1 MRPLKLRMSA
11 FGPYAGEVEL
21 DLDKLGEN
29 GLYLITGT
37 TGAGKTSIFDAITYA
52 LYGSASGGN
61 REESGFRS
69 KFAKADV
76 PTEVELSFLYRGKTY
91 VVKRN
96 PEYVRPA
103 KKGEGTAK
111 QIARA
116 ELKYPDGRI
125 VDKSKA
131 EVTKAI
137 TEVIGINRDQFLQ
150 IAMIAQ
156 GEFLKLLNADTVARK
171 DIFRHIFKT
180 QKFEIIQTKL
190 KEEAAALG
198 GKMKECKVQI
208 AAHCKNIACAEE
220 RPLRYVAEQAKNG
233 ELPTAEIVELL
244 EKLIAED
251 EKKKSAT
258 EKAIGEADERLTG
271 LAKELQRAET
281 YEKNERD
288 LRAQRESL
296 PRLTKEEEECQ
307 KAVRFEEEK
316 KGEREE
322 TERAVAR
329 LEAEFPKYK
338 ELGDLQ
344 KDVERFTQDVHA
356 YSDKKTRLE
365 KEIKELEIRAE
376 AEKQELSELGG
387 VPAEREKRLYE
398 KQTLSE
404 ESQKCDAF
412 AEEINKF
419 GTLSNEL
426 KSLQAAYEEAFLRWQ
441 AANEKYQAAN
451 KAFLDGQAG
460 ILASGLQEGEP
471 CPVCGSLHHPELAV
485 RCGHVP
491 TEAELKTLKKQ
502 ADEAQKAAERA
513 SGTCN
518 ERKGKKDA
526 EESRLKKI
534 AIELVKESDL
544 HEARALARARQRE
557 ANEKIRE
564 IEGLLSKL
572 DEKSK
577 RKESLEK
584 SLPEREAQIRGC
596 REKWQ
601 RASDDF
607 SVASTS
613 LKERSE
619 RLSSLKKDLRFESV
633 EKAEIAVRALKNK
646 SDELKIAYETAVKA
660 LREKEKEVEG
670 VRGQIT
676 ALKKALEGGCEVN
689 VAQKQEEREKLS
701 AEKEGLTRAKEDAV
715 SALNA
720 NRNCLK
726 SVRETF
732 RALEG
737 TEEKYRWINN
747 LSETANG
754 TLGGKEKIMLET
766 YVQTSY
772 FDRIL
777 KRANKR
783 LQKMTDGQ
791 YDLVRRATNGD
802 RRSQVGLDLDVLDHN
817 NGSCRP
823 VGSLSG
829 GESFQ
834 ASLALALG
842 LSDEIQSSS
851 GGVKLDTMFVDEGF
865 GSLDDE
871 ALRLAI
877 STLQDLTEGNRLVG
891 IISHVGELKNKIDK
905 QIVVTKER
913 TGGSKA
919 EIFV

>member
-1 MRPLKLRMSA
+1 MRPLKLRMTA
-11 FGPYAGEVEL
+11 FGPYAGEVCL

-61 REESGFRS
+61 RDESGFRS

-76 PTEVELSFLYRGKTY
+76 PTEVELTFLYRGKTY

-96 PEYVRPA
+96 PEYLRPA

-137 TEVIGINRDQFLQ
+137 VDVIGINRDQFLQ

-220 RPLRYVAEQAKNG
+220 RPLRYAAEQAKNG

-251 EKKKSAT
+251 EGKKAA
-258 EKAIGEADERLTG
+258 EERAIAEADERLTA

-288 LRAQRESL
+288 LRAQKESL
-296 PRLTKEEEECQ
+296 PRLTQEEEERQ
-307 KAVRFEEEK
+307 KAVRFEEER

-322 TERAVAR
+322 AERAVAR
-329 LEAEFPKYK
+329 LEAELPKYK
-338 ELGDLQ
+338 ELDELQ
-344 KDVERFTQDVHA
+344 KDVERFSQQVHTC
-356 YSDKKTRLE
+356 DEEKTRLE
-365 KEIKELEIRAE
+365 KTIQEWESRTE
-376 AEKQELSELGG
+376 AEKRELSELGG
-387 VPAEREKRLYE
+387 APAEREKRLHE
-398 KQTLSE
+398 KETLTEEMKKCDSFAAEINAFATLS
-404 ESQKCDAF
+404 
-412 AEEINKF
+412 I
-419 GTLSNEL
+419 EL
-426 KSLQAAYEEAFLRWQ
+426 KGLQAAYEEASLR
-441 AANEKYQAAN
+441 ACSANENYQAAN

-460 ILASGLQEGEP
+460 ILASGLQEGKP
-471 CPVCGSLHHPELAV
+471 CPVCGSLHHPEPAA
-485 RCGHVP
+485 RCGHAP
-491 TEAELKTLKKQ
+491 TEAELKVLKKQ
-502 ADEAQKAAERA
+502 ADDAQKAAEEA
-513 SGTCN
+513 SGKCN
-518 ERKGKKDA
+518 ARKGKKDA
-526 EESRLKKI
+526 EEDRLKKV
-534 AIELVKESDL
+534 ASELVKENDL
-544 HEARALARARQRE
+544 QKARALARARQRE

-564 IEGLLSKL
+564 TEEWLSKL
-572 DEKSK
+572 DEKLK
-577 RKESLEK
+577 RKENLETA
-584 SLPEREAQIRGC
+584 LPEREARIREC

-601 RASDDF
+601 RASGDL

-633 EKAEIAVRALKNK
+633 TQAENAVRELKNK
-646 SDELKIAYETAVKA
+646 SERLKTAYENAVKA
-660 LREKEKEVEG
+660 LREKEKEVMG

-676 ALKKALEGGCEVN
+676 ALEKALEGGCEVN
-689 VAQKQEEREKLS
+689 VAQKQAEREKLS
-701 AEKEGLTRAKEDAV
+701 AEKEALTRAKDDTV

-726 SVRETF
+726 SVREIS
-732 RALEG
+732 RALSG

-919 EIFV
+919 EIIV